1 VKKINLADIAEDS
14 WVSPKGKFAGFGK
27 SVSIALGRKE
37 NSTDLQDRHP
47 FDLEILRVAPGQTPN
62 VYHSHSAQWEM
73 YHVLSGRGVVRHD
86 DGTTPIESGD
96 AFLFK
101 PGEPHQLTNNGDV
114 DLVVLV
120 IADNPIGESCYYPDS
135 KKWLV
140 RSPQR
145 RSLRGESLDYFDAE
159 E

>member
-47 FDLEILRVAPGQTPN
+47 FDLEILRVAPGQTPCI
-62 VYHSHSAQWEM
+62 YHSHSAQWEM

-86 DGTTPIESGD
+86 GGTTPIESGD
-96 AFLFK
+96 AFIFK

-114 DLVVLV
+114 DLVVMV
-120 IADNPIGESCYYPDS
+120 IANNPIGESGYYPDS

-140 RSPQR
+140 RSPR
-145 RSLRGESLDYFDAE
+145 RRLMRGEAIDYFDGE